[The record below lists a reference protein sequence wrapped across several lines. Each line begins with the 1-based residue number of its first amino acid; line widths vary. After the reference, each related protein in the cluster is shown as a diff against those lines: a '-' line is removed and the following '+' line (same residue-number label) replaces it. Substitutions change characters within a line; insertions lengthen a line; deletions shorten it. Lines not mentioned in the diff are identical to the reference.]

1 MSAEVGRLTDS
12 ALERMVRSP
21 TTFAAWVLRAAVRE
35 LRERRAQE
43 PKALAVVEA
52 ARGLD
57 KWQHTCEG
65 DLPDEDEAEAAFEAL
80 YSNWANL
87 RAALAAFDEVKDR

>member
-1 MSAEVGRLTDS
+1 MSAQGVYTPCPHGFQAEVCPS
-12 ALERMVRSP
+12 C
-21 TTFAAWVLRAAVRE
+21 
-35 LRERRAQE
+35 E
-43 PKALAVVEA
+43 PGQRTYEYGFRQSQRYAKALAVIEA

-57 KWQHTCEG
+57 KWQHICEG

-87 RAALAAFDEVKDR
+87 RAALAAFDEVEGS